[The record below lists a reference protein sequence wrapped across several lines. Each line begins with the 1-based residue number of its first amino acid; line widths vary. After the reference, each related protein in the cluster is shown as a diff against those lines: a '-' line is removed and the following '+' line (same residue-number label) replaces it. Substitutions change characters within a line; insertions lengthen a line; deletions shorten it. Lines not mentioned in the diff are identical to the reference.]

1 MRPAM
6 NKPLAIFLAVLGW
19 AGFILVQKLPE
30 LAPNASPREVEPFKV
45 PVLIFALVATALV
58 VKVFVAKPK
67 A

>member
-1 MRPAM
+1 V
-6 NKPLAIFLAVLGW
+6 NKPLAIILAVVGW
-19 AGFILVQKLPE
+19 AGVILVQNFSKLV
-30 LAPNASPREVEPFKV
+30 PNASPQEVKPFEI